1 MDKIDENLIKI
12 FISYSWKPISNKNKV
27 IDLAE
32 RLSNDGIHV
41 ILDDW
46 DLKEGQDKYS
56 FMEQMVNDPTISRV
70 LLICNKEYTEKAN
83 QKIGGVGTE
92 SLIISN
98 DIYTQAEQTKF
109 IPVVMQ
115 YDENK
120 NPYVPTFINSRIFI
134 DLSDVEHFEENYEKL
149 LRNIYNKPKS
159 KRPPLGKM
167 PVHLLDD
174 NPIFLATANKVSTI
188 KNSLINNK
196 PNTNLLIKDYFQTF
210 IAALLDFKID
220 YKTLNQSNFIE
231 EIEKSIDDLQ
241 ALKNDFIDFLTTLCK
256 FSNEDF
262 SEEIFD
268 FFENLL
274 QSLTDNDIVLLN
286 GNSLD
291 ILANDNIKYFIYELF
306 LSSMTI
312 FLKNERFKEFSILV
326 NNNFVISSK
335 YDKTEVLNFVR
346 FRTYNSTL
354 NEYKNQTI
362 NPKRVSVVADK
373 IKQYSTILNFKDL
386 RETDILLYYLSLL
399 NPSKSMYFKYWF
411 PETSCYNSF
420 DINILPK
427 IVSKRFFEK
436 VKIVFAVEDVNELRS
451 KIDNVEKDDQEFRNN
466 VRGFY
471 YTIPYIK
478 SGLHYENLAE
488 N

>member
-274 QSLTDNDIVLLN
+274 QSLTDNEIILLN

-399 NPSKSMYFKYWF
+399 NPSQSMYFKYWF

-488 N
+488 S

>member
-1 MDKIDENLIKI
+1 MDKIDENLIRI
-12 FISYSWKPISNKNKV
+12 FVSYSWKPISNKNKV

-56 FMEQMVNDPTISRV
+56 FMEQMVNDQSISKV
-70 LLICNKEYTEKAN
+70 LLICNKEYSEKAN
-83 QKIGGVGTE
+83 QRVGGVGAE
-92 SLIISN
+92 SLIISK

-109 IPVVMQ
+109 IPVVME
-115 YDENK
+115 YDDNN
-120 NPYVPTFINSRIFI
+120 NPFVPTFVNTRIFI
-134 DLSDVEHFEENYEKL
+134 DLSDEENYEENYEKL

-167 PVHLLDD
+167 PVHLLDE
-174 NPIFLATANKVSTI
+174 NPIFLATANKVSVI

-196 PNTNLLIKDYFQTF
+196 PNSNLLIKDYYQSF
-210 IAALLDFKID
+210 IQALIDFKID
-220 YKTLNQSNFIE
+220 YKTINQSNFIE
-231 EIEKSIDDLQ
+231 EVEKSIDDLQ

-256 FSNEDF
+256 FSDEDF
-262 SEEIFD
+262 GDDIFD
-268 FFENLL
+268 FFEILL
-274 QSLTDNDIVLLN
+274 QSLEDNDISLLN
-286 GNSLD
+286 RNSLD
-291 ILANDNIKYFIYELF
+291 ILVNDNIKYFIYELF

-312 FLKNERFKEFSILV
+312 LLKNDRFKEFSILI
-326 NNNFVISSK
+326 NNSFVISTK
-335 YDKTEVLNFVR
+335 HDKTQVLNFVR

-354 NEYKNQTI
+354 NEYKNQSI

-373 IKQYSTILNFKDL
+373 IKQYSTIINFKDL
-386 RETDILLYYLSLL
+386 KETDILLYYLSLL
-399 NPSKSMYFKYWF
+399 NPSKNQFFKYWF

-436 VKIVFAVEDVNELRS
+436 LKIIFNVKDANELRN
-451 KIDNVEKDDQEFRNN
+451 KIDNVVKEDEEFRSNM
-466 VRGFY
+466 RGFY
-471 YTIPYIK
+471 YTFPYIK
-478 SGLHYENLAE
+478 IGLHYENIAE